1 MSHESHE
8 FTILVNFV
16 SLSSIESSN
25 LKFYCYIDK
34 VMSKKRTL
42 REIKEDLG
50 IKYIV
55 KVNKVVKRSF
65 DENFND
71 DNLVEDESLFEDI
84 YDLRAVEQAI
94 ESAEQA
100 RESVEQAIKSAEQAR
115 DLAFLERDRIA
126 EMNEQLSK
134 HSLRKLWDRA
144 LPTLTFTKEIT
155 SEKSVYLGEHKE
167 ALVAEGNFSVIED
180 IDQLISTNL
189 DVKQSLTLGNLSVN
203 RKGGSYRYANETELA
218 SFVKDVIKDVLAIC
232 GYTGFAKV
240 RQEVSF
246 KNLENSNN
254 QRIRPDIWVIEICGY
269 PRLVI
274 EVISPSRNLIVTEG
288 KVCGQLFDYLLN
300 MQSFSGGRA
309 IGIITDAR
317 NGLLDGFKMNR
328 L

>member
-1 MSHESHE
+1 
-8 FTILVNFV
+8 
-16 SLSSIESSN
+16 
-25 LKFYCYIDK
+25 
-34 VMSKKRTL
+34 
-42 REIKEDLG
+42 
-50 IKYIV
+50 
-55 KVNKVVKRSF
+55 
-65 DENFND
+65 
-71 DNLVEDESLFEDI
+71 
-84 YDLRAVEQAI
+84 
-94 ESAEQA
+94 
-100 RESVEQAIKSAEQAR
+100 
-115 DLAFLERDRIA
+115 
-126 EMNEQLSK
+126 MNEQLSK

-189 DVKQSLTLGNLSVN
+189 DVKQSLTLRNLSDN
-203 RKGGSYRYANETELA
+203 CRGDSYRYANETELA
-218 SFVKDVIKDVLAIC
+218 SFVKDIIKDVLAIC

-254 QRIRPDIWVIEICGY
+254 QRSRPDIWVIEICGY

-300 MQSFSGGRA
+300 MQSFLLQSR
-309 IGIITDAR
+309 DR
-317 NGLLDGFKMNR
+317 NHNR
-328 L
+328 C